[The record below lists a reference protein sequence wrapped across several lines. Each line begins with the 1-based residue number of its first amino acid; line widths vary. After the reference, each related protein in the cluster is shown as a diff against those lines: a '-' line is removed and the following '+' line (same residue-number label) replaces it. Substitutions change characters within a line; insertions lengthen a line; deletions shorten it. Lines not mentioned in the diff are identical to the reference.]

1 MSRRIPEGGIVR
13 SLAAT
18 RSDLRH
24 QWTRHSET
32 ITELLHAWPINATP
46 SRWGLTPDAF
56 VDVGRDAAGWKVSD
70 PRVSREHF
78 QVAGNGHVRDMDS
91 ANGTFVN
98 GERIPSAYFSPLP
111 NNAVVRAG
119 QSIFIFRKD
128 EVARSSRTTTPIRG
142 LSGRFHG
149 PDIQSR
155 LELAA
160 ASRRHILLTGPSGC
174 GKEVAA
180 NGLSMLIGNG
190 RFIAHNAA
198 QFTSAEEAV
207 TSLFG
212 VGPRVFSGVDA
223 RKGLIESAHQ
233 QVLFLDEVHD
243 LPAHVQRSL
252 LRVIEDGHLS
262 KVGEQ
267 RQRRVAVRFVF
278 ATNKAAPDYGVEHD
292 LLARLSVVEIP
303 PLADRRADIPAIFMS
318 VLEKAR
324 RSLDISSRV
333 SDHIF
338 ADHIETLCIDG
349 CQRGN
354 VRHLQRLAEQI
365 CGLIAMGADHESAVA
380 GAFRRHFPTGPI
392 RTKSNRQMTTPLRPP
407 VHARRTRKLPHRR
420 YIGNL
425 SNRESLAISEAHR
438 RHGGNVKAIKD
449 ELGRRG
455 YSFSRERIAN
465 VLDEMG
471 LPRLHRGGN

>member
-1 MSRRIPEGGIVR
+1 M
-13 SLAAT
+13 
-18 RSDLRH
+18 
-24 QWTRHSET
+24 
-32 ITELLHAWPINATP
+32 
-46 SRWGLTPDAF
+46 
-56 VDVGRDAAGWKVSD
+56 VDVGRDAAGWKVAD

-78 QVAGNGHVRDMDS
+78 QVAGNGHIRDMDS

-98 GERIPSAYFSPLP
+98 GEHVPSAYFSPLP
-111 NNAVVRAG
+111 DKAVIRAG

-128 EVARSSRTTTPIRG
+128 ASPRSSRTTTPIPG

-149 PDIQSR
+149 PDIQAR

-233 QVLFLDEVHD
+233 QVLFLDEVHG

-252 LRVIEDGHLS
+252 LRVIEDGQIS

-278 ATNKAAPDYGVEHD
+278 ATNKDAPDYGIEHD

-303 PLADRRADIPAIFMS
+303 PLSDRKADIPAIFMA
-318 VLEKAR
+318 VMEKAR

-349 CQRGN
+349 CRCGN
-354 VRHLQRLAEQI
+354 VRHMQRLAEQI
-365 CGLIAMGADHESAVA
+365 CGLIAMGADHESAVT
-380 GAFRRHFPTGPI
+380 GSFHRQFPAGPI
-392 RTKSNRQMTTPLRPP
+392 RTMPNLPRTMPNLPRTTPRRPP
-407 VHARRTRKLPHRR
+407 VHARHTRKLPLQ
-420 YIGNL
+420 L
-425 SNRESLAISEAHR
+425 SSRESMAISEAHR
-438 RHGGNVKAIKD
+438 RHGGNVKAIKS

-465 VLDEMG
+465 LLDEMG
-471 LPRLHRGGN
+471 LPRLHRGGS